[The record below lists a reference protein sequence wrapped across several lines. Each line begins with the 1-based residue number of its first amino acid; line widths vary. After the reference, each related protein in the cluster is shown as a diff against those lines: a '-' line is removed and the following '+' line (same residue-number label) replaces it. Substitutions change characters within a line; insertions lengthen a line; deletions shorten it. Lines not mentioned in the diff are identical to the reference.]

1 MTMPLSD
8 NTVEELLTEATY
20 DQVEIWLILS
30 KIEGVLSGGSEEAA
44 KQTTLQTVGSMLRSG
59 RVDLARHT
67 EKGLVRLINSNA
79 IDELIQML
87 DSEWKKLGRRP
98 DIGDL
103 PVLVA
108 KEDPTRY

>member
-1 MTMPLSD
+1 MTLPD
-8 NTVEELLTEATY
+8 NTLEELLIEATY

-30 KIEGVLSGGSEEAA
+30 KIEDGLGGDSEEAA
-44 KQTTLQTVGSMLRSG
+44 KKTTLQTVGSMLRSG

-67 EKGLVRLINSNA
+67 DKGLVRLVASNGIN
-79 IDELIQML
+79 ELIQML
-87 DSEWKKLGRRP
+87 DSEWNGLGRRP

-108 KEDPTRY
+108 KKYPTK